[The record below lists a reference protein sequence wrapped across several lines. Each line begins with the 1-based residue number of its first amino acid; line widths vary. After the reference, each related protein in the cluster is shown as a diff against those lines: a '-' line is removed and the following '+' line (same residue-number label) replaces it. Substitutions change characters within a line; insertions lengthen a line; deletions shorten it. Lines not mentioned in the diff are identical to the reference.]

1 MQIGNKIFDTEHHT
15 AVMAILNVTPDSF
28 SDGGSYKNMDD
39 IRRRVSQMIEEGA
52 VIIDIGGE
60 SQDRDIFRFLT
71 KKRSAE
77 LHRLWHVSR
86 KILIFRF
93 RWILTNRQWQK
104 QLVRPDVI

>member
-52 VIIDIGGE
+52 EIIDIGGE
-60 SQDRDIFRFLT
+60 STRPGHIQISDEEEIARVVPVVECL
-71 KKRSAE
+71 KRS
-77 LHRLWHVSR
+77 
-86 KILIFRF
+86 LISRF
-93 RWILTNRQWQK
+93 RWILINRQWRK
-104 QLVRPDVI
+104 QLFRPDVI

>member
-52 VIIDIGGE
+52 EIIDIGGE
-60 SQDRDIFRFLT
+60 STRPGHIQISDEEEICRVAPAQSWSPSSTRTTLLC
-71 KKRSAE
+71 SGP
-77 LHRLWHVSR
+77 SR
-86 KILIFRF
+86 
-93 RWILTNRQWQK
+93 
-104 QLVRPDVI
+104 